1 MGHAMKTETI
11 EYSPTKWKF
20 RYIMGV
26 CTFKEKTI
34 ARALEIPEEL
44 VLKWK
49 EDKKKKKMSDDKI
62 IKQIEIKYIDN
73 INKNFGNL
81 LNVEVGHLKRK
92 LGLTETENRVQKK
105 QINMMKRI
113 VGKTK
118 YKEIYEKSKK
128 EVGTKRPDAVIRREI
143 DMSKLKRKKDKSDD

>member
-1 MGHAMKTETI
+1 MGHAMKTKTI

-26 CTFKEKTI
+26 CTFKEKNI

-49 EDKKKKKMSDDKI
+49 EDKKKMSDDKI

-81 LNVEVGHLKRK
+81 LDVEVRHLKRK
-92 LGLTETENRVQKK
+92 LGLKETENRVQKK

-118 YKEIYEKSKK
+118 FKEIHEKAKD
-128 EVGTKRPDAVIRREI
+128 EVIWHRRHKV
-143 DMSKLKRKKDKSDD
+143 DMSKLKKRGKKDD

>member
-49 EDKKKKKMSDDKI
+49 EDKKKMSDDKI

-81 LNVEVGHLKRK
+81 LNVEVGHLKRRLEHEK
-92 LGLTETENRVQKK
+92 RVNKVKEK
-105 QINMMKRI
+105 QINKMKRI

>member
-1 MGHAMKTETI
+1 MGHAMKTKTI

-26 CTFKEKTI
+26 CTFKEKNI

-49 EDKKKKKMSDDKI
+49 EDKKKMSDDKI

-81 LNVEVGHLKRK
+81 LDVEVRHLKRRLEHEK
-92 LGLTETENRVQKK
+92 RVNKVKEK
-105 QINMMKRI
+105 QINKMKRI

>member
-1 MGHAMKTETI
+1 MGHAMKTKTI

-49 EDKKKKKMSDDKI
+49 EDKKKMSDDKI

-81 LNVEVGHLKRK
+81 LNVEVGHLKRRLEHEK
-92 LGLTETENRVQKK
+92 RVNKVKEK
-105 QINMMKRI
+105 QINKMKRI

>member
-49 EDKKKKKMSDDKI
+49 EDKKKMSDDKI

-73 INKNFGNL
+73 INKNFGKL
-81 LNVEVGHLKRK
+81 LDVEVRHLKRK
-92 LGLTETENRVQKK
+92 IERIETVDMVKEK
-105 QINMMKRI
+105 QINMMKQI
-113 VGKTK
+113 VGKAK
-118 YKEIYEKSKK
+118 YKEIYQKAKEKVDS
-128 EVGTKRPDAVIRREI
+128 ELPIWRKRHRVDV
-143 DMSKLKRKKDKSDD
+143 SKLKGKRGKSDD